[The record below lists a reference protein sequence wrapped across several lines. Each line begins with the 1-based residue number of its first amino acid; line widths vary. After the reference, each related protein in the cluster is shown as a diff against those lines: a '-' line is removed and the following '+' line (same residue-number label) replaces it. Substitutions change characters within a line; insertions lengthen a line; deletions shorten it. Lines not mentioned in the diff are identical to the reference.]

1 MVGSA
6 QRYPT
11 FSTCV
16 VHTLDDGLALIV
28 LVRRNPGGG
37 IDCVDCVA
45 SALVFYQLIDFAPR
59 PHPQCSVARWRQR
72 SSTPSI
78 DINIIGS
85 GEDE

>member
-1 MVGSA
+1 MFGSA

-45 SALVFYQLIDFAPR
+45 SALVFYQLIDFATAAPTVF
-59 PHPQCSVARWRQR
+59 SR
-72 SSTPSI
+72 SMAAAFFDSQH
-78 DINIIGS
+78 
-85 GEDE
+85 